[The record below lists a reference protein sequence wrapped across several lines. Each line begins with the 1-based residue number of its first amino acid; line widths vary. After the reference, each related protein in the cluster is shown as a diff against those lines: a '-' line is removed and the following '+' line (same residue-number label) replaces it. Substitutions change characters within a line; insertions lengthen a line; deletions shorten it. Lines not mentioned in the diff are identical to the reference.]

1 MEKNYWQIDENLYKV
16 HITSDVYE
24 NLKDDF
30 KIVDTAKYI
39 KKGEIYA
46 YDIMVKEK

>member
-30 KIVDTAKYI
+30 KIELLYRVMI
-39 KKGEIYA
+39 QMES
-46 YDIMVKEK
+46 